1 MKNSKQKMK
10 RFTANLLGASAL
22 FLTGTGAAY
31 ALPASLDAHTA
42 LATNSFT
49 LKSKSGEVYSQA
61 ADVPVN
67 FEAYTEALAGNQ
79 HTAEKLLK
87 KLKKKVSIANAKI
100 ETRLGGKHIVLRS
113 KACHYNLRLTGT
125 KVTEKG
131 LVSTYQ
137 IAKNLP
143 KKCGADSPIRA
154 TETITLKA
162 RLINTSKGIYQLPVQ
177 ADGSAVSAVLATLA
191 PSDGNDAGLFGY
203 NYFIKYANGSSLNWS
218 SAGVMSNKLA
228 LGKSHTTVSYLI
240 AEAVG
245 QGALNLSQAN
255 IHLGSPSLEAPTLKV
270 MAPKPCNYQMFLDK
284 PSVHHKKNS
293 LSVDFEAPR
302 LSASCLK
309 GKNPLSVTMT
319 IEPLNIDPDGTNK
332 MVVEKRDV
340 K

>member
-1 MKNSKQKMK
+1 MK
-10 RFTANLLGASAL
+10 RIIANLLGASAL

-42 LATNSFT
+42 LATNRFT
-49 LKSKSGEVYSQA
+49 LKSKSGEIYSQA

-67 FEAYTEALAGNQ
+67 LEAYKDALAGNGRA
-79 HTAEKLLK
+79 TEKLLK
-87 KLKKKVSIANAKI
+87 KLKKKVSIGNAKI
-100 ETRLGGKHIVLRS
+100 ETRGSGKSIALRS
-113 KACHYNLRLTGT
+113 KACHYNLHLAKTQQT
-125 KVTEKG
+125 AKG
-131 LVSTYQ
+131 LLSTYKLEK
-137 IAKNLP
+137 ALP
-143 KKCGADSPIRA
+143 KKCGADSPITA
-154 TETITLKA
+154 TETIMLKA
-162 RLINTSKGIYQLPVQ
+162 RLINTSKGVYQLPVQ
-177 ADGSAVSAVLATLA
+177 SDGSSVSAVLATLA

-203 NYFIKYANGSSLNWS
+203 TYFIKYANGSSLNWGT
-218 SAGVMSNKLA
+218 AGVMSNKLA

-284 PSVHHKKNS
+284 PSVHHKENA
-293 LSVDFEAPR
+293 LSVDFEAPK
-302 LSASCLK
+302 LSGSCLK
-309 GKNPLSVTMT
+309 GKNPLSITMT

-332 MVVEKRDV
+332 MIVEKRDV